1 MELTKKK
8 LVDFVGEILQLVRV
22 GAAILFFLGYKNIL
36 DWPLIVFES
45 LTVNY
50 RWFPFFFF
58 LSLIVQWQL
67 IVESVDDSCFF
78 YCRVFTVGLHQHGT
92 HHKRLTL
99 VFTSLEREDAGNYI
113 CEARDVAGITFTKT
127 VLVVPLGKHTDCC
140 CMVQFVTEIKRRML
154 ELKTGTNLMIY
165 FSLNFEVLFTL
176 LIIDFIE

>member
-78 YCRVFTVGLHQHGT
+78 
-92 HHKRLTL
+92 
-99 VFTSLEREDAGNYI
+99 
-113 CEARDVAGITFTKT
+113 
-127 VLVVPLGKHTDCC
+127 
-140 CMVQFVTEIKRRML
+140 
-154 ELKTGTNLMIY
+154 
-165 FSLNFEVLFTL
+165 L
-176 LIIDFIE
+176 L